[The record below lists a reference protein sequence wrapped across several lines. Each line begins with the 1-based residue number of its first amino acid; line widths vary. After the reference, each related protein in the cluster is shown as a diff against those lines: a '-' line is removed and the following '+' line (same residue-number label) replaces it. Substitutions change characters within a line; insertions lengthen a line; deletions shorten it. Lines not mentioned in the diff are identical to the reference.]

1 MHREHKNINWDSR
14 DWSGRFWVAGKISQF
29 NCKWISR
36 QRQILVRDLKKD
48 SHLHNLQTDF
58 YHSRGHTLSS
68 SSVNLGREMGVQRAL
83 LVYVV
88 LVAGERQVVLAVVG
102 VDDGVA
108 RHLVYWVAVVGV
120 VVDGNCPAGI
130 MTEVGGNVR
139 KIKSAIKVMIDH
151 LHHLCSRLTSVCP
164 RRVCLTSVWWCWSSC
179 SVSGLGRAP
188 GWVCLPGP
196 ESLPCLW
203 PSTRREVRTWHRNG
217 TTHGGCSCWT
227 GPGWFSC
234 CAVWRRWWCPPRSLT
249 EAGRRSGDRRGTE
262 GRRAPAQC
270 WGPESRS
277 GRPWCCS
284 SRRRHTS
291 SPGRRQRLARSD
303 RASLPTGKRSRLEAP
318 TWTDRNC

>member
-1 MHREHKNINWDSR
+1 
-14 DWSGRFWVAGKISQF
+14 
-29 NCKWISR
+29 
-36 QRQILVRDLKKD
+36 
-48 SHLHNLQTDF
+48 
-58 YHSRGHTLSS
+58 
-68 SSVNLGREMGVQRAL
+68 MGVQRAL

-88 LVAGERQVVLAVVG
+88 VVAGERQVVLAVVG

-203 PSTRREVRTWHRNG
+203 PSTRREVRT
-217 TTHGGCSCWT
+217 
-227 GPGWFSC
+227 
-234 CAVWRRWWCPPRSLT
+234 
-249 EAGRRSGDRRGTE
+249 
-262 GRRAPAQC
+262 
-270 WGPESRS
+270 
-277 GRPWCCS
+277 
-284 SRRRHTS
+284 
-291 SPGRRQRLARSD
+291 
-303 RASLPTGKRSRLEAP
+303 
-318 TWTDRNC
+318 